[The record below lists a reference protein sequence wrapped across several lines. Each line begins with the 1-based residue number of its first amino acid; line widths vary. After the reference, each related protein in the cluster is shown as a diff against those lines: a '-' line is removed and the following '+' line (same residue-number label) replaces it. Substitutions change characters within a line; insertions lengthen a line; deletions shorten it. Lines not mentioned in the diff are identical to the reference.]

1 MAEKKNAHLFSEQ
14 PPFRGA
20 PLVCLAANRMAFD
33 NRAQMTECREAN
45 APRLGLVKVWR
56 CKVCGCLHY
65 IPKSP
70 DPAGESSGTGR
81 SSKTKP

>member
-1 MAEKKNAHLFSEQ
+1 MKKNAHLFEDK
-14 PPFRGA
+14 PRWNGA

-33 NRAQMTECREAN
+33 NRAELAAFREAN

-56 CKVCGCLHY
+56 CKICGALHY

-81 SSKTKP
+81 SSK